1 MIGPH
6 PAGGAELR
14 GLLEDVVVGVKEEG
28 ELRGEL
34 VDVSPASIAAL
45 HVLDPVAE
53 GERDLLGRRRPRLA
67 DVVPE
72 MEMVL
77 KLGISPAQNSKM
89 SVMSRIEGSGG

>member
-1 MIGPH
+1 
-6 PAGGAELR
+6 
-14 GLLEDVVVGVKEEG
+14 VGVKEEG

-34 VDVSPASIAAL
+34 VDVEPGVDRGL